1 MVNAPGNSKGKMTQ
15 YLSDKLRVLS
25 LVSIILVLYIHS
37 GFHADEIE
45 GMVWNDSVQTFVS
58 GMIGR
63 CAVPLFYVISGYL
76 FFLKVPEG
84 MKSIYGKMRKRVGT
98 LVVPYIIG
106 CLFFV
111 GFGVLMAVLPG
122 VSKYMN
128 SSMMPLFSNP
138 VGEILCSIFYDAG
151 NGSPCAFQLW
161 FLRDLIVI
169 VATSPLWYLCLKHLK
184 WGFVVVTFGLTY
196 LQIPH
201 VPFYALFWFVLGGVL
216 NEELRIKNE
225 ELSASPI
232 KKQGSAAEGK
242 ANEESGRNEGLITV
256 IACVVFL
263 ALSITQ
269 LFLPDAVNW
278 EYIKIPIILLGII
291 ALWRA
296 YDMIMGKGFELN
308 KHRWLATAC
317 QFTFFIYLFHEPT
330 LNIVRKLIVVVLGKN
345 ELGYLA
351 SYLIS
356 PWIFTACAVFAGLLF
371 RKYLPKVY
379 NICTGGR

>member
-128 SSMMPLFSNP
+128 SSMVPLFSMP
-138 VGEILCSIFYDAG
+138 IGEILRSVFYDAG

-161 FLRDLIVI
+161 FLRDLILI
-169 VATSPLWYLCLKHLK
+169 VATSPLWYLLLKHLR
-184 WGFVVVTFGLTY
+184 WILVVTCFGLTY
-196 LQIPH
+196 LHIQFIP
-201 VPFYALFWFVLGGVL
+201 FFALFWFVLGG
-216 NEELRIKNE
+216 
-225 ELSASPI
+225 
-232 KKQGSAAEGK
+232 
-242 ANEESGRNEGLITV
+242 GR
-256 IACVVFL
+256 
-263 ALSITQ
+263 
-269 LFLPDAVNW
+269 
-278 EYIKIPIILLGII
+278 
-291 ALWRA
+291 
-296 YDMIMGKGFELN
+296 
-308 KHRWLATAC
+308 
-317 QFTFFIYLFHEPT
+317 
-330 LNIVRKLIVVVLGKN
+330 
-345 ELGYLA
+345 
-351 SYLIS
+351 
-356 PWIFTACAVFAGLLF
+356 
-371 RKYLPKVY
+371 PKTY
-379 NICTGGR
+379 

>member
-1 MVNAPGNSKGKMTQ
+1 MTQ

-45 GMVWNDSVQTFVS
+45 GMMMNDSVQTFVS

-84 MKSIYGKMRKRVGT
+84 IKSIYGKMRKRVGT

-138 VGEILCSIFYDAG
+138 VGEILRSIFYDAG

-161 FLRDLIVI
+161 FLRDLILI
-169 VATSPLWYLCLKHLK
+169 VATSPLWYLLLKHLR
-184 WGFVVVTFGLTY
+184 WILVVTCFGFTY
-196 LQIPH
+196 LHIQFIP
-201 VPFYALFWFVLGGVL
+201 FFALFWFLFGGQLVQV
-216 NEELRIKNE
+216 KNKYGG
-225 ELSASPI
+225 ASLTEFTI
-232 KKQGSAAEGK
+232 
-242 ANEESGRNEGLITV
+242 
-256 IACVVFL
+256 VVFL
-263 ALSITQ
+263 FLSVVQ
-269 LFLPDAVNW
+269 LFMPDMIDW
-278 EYIKIPIILLGII
+278 ELVKIPIIILGLISI
-291 ALWRA
+291 WGI
-296 YDMIMGKGFELN
+296 YDMVLGKDFKLSE
-308 KHRWLATAC
+308 HRWLATAC

-345 ELGYLA
+345 ELGYLT

-356 PWIFTACAVFAGLLF
+356 PWIFTVCAVFAGLLF

>member
-1 MVNAPGNSKGKMTQ
+1 MTQ

-25 LVSIILVLYIHS
+25 LISIILVLYIHS

-45 GMVWNDSVQTFVS
+45 GMVMNDRVQEFVS
-58 GMIGR
+58 GMMGR

-128 SSMMPLFSNP
+128 SSVMPLFSKP
-138 VGEILCSIFYDAG
+138 IGEILRSIFYDAG
-151 NGSPCAFQLW
+151 NGTPCAFQLW
-161 FLRDLIVI
+161 FLRDLILI

-184 WGFVVVTFGLTY
+184 WGFVAVVFVLTY
-196 LQIPH
+196 FDVPH
-201 VPFYALFWFVLGGVL
+201 VPFLSLFWFVLGGQL
-216 NEELRIKNE
+216 T
-225 ELSASPI
+225 
-232 KKQGSAAEGK
+232 K
-242 ANEESGRNEGLITV
+242 AKIEMGGDGRTKVAIFGL
-256 IACVVFL
+256 CLFL
-263 ALSITQ
+263 IISIIQ
-269 LFLPDAVNW
+269 LFFPDIIDW
-278 EYIKIPIILLGII
+278 GLLRIPIILLGII
-291 ALWRA
+291 GAWGL
-296 YDMIMGKGFELN
+296 YDVVFGKDFSLSR
-308 KHRWLATAC
+308 HQWFATAC

-345 ELGYLA
+345 ELGYLT

-356 PWIFTACAVFAGLLF
+356 PWIFTVCAVFAGLLF
-371 RKYLPKVY
+371 RKYLPRVY
-379 NICTGGR
+379 DVCTGGR

>member
-1 MVNAPGNSKGKMTQ
+1 MVNAPGNRIESMTQ

-25 LVSIILVLYIHS
+25 LISIILVLYIHS

-45 GMVWNDSVQTFVS
+45 GMMWNDIVQTFVS

-84 MKSIYGKMRKRVGT
+84 MMSIYGKMRKRVES

-111 GFGVLMAVLPG
+111 GFGVLMAVSPG

-128 SSMMPLFSNP
+128 SSMMPLFSKP
-138 VGEILCSIFYDAG
+138 VEEILGSIFYDAG
-151 NGSPCAFQLW
+151 NGTPCAFQLW
-161 FLRDLIVI
+161 FLRDLIII
-169 VATSPLWYLCLKHLK
+169 VATSPMWYLCLKRMR
-184 WGFVVVTFGLTY
+184 WAFVVVTFGLTY

-201 VPFYALFWFVLGGVL
+201 VPFYALFWFGLGGQMVNVKSLFGWGRSVIVTTVL
-216 NEELRIKNE
+216 
-225 ELSASPI
+225 
-232 KKQGSAAEGK
+232 
-242 ANEESGRNEGLITV
+242 
-256 IACVVFL
+256 FL
-263 ALSITQ
+263 AVSGIQ
-269 LFLPDAVNW
+269 MFIADMIDW
-278 EYIKIPIILLGII
+278 EVVKIPVILLGIYS
-291 ALWRA
+291 AWGL
-296 YDMIMGKGFELN
+296 YDMVVGENFVLSE
-308 KHRWLATAC
+308 HRWLVTAC

-330 LNIVRKLIVVVLGKN
+330 LNIVRKLIVVVIGKN
-345 ELGYLA
+345 EYGYLI

-356 PWIFTACAVFAGLLF
+356 PWIFTICFVFIGLQF

-379 NICTGGR
+379 HICTGGR

>member
-1 MVNAPGNSKGKMTQ
+1 MTQ
-15 YLSDKLRVLS
+15 YLSDKLRILS
-25 LVSIILVLYIHS
+25 LISIIFVLYIHS

-45 GMVWNDSVQTFVS
+45 GMVMNDRFQEFIS
-58 GMIGR
+58 GMMGR

-84 MKSIYGKMRKRVGT
+84 IKSIYCKMRKRVRT

-128 SSMMPLFSNP
+128 SSVMPLFTKP
-138 VGEILCSIFYDAG
+138 LEEILRSIFYDAG
-151 NGSPCAFQLW
+151 NGTPCAFQLW
-161 FLRDLIVI
+161 FLRDLILI

-184 WGFVVVTFGLTY
+184 WGFVAVVFMLTY
-196 LQIPH
+196 LDVSH
-201 VPFYALFWFVLGGVL
+201 VPFYPLFWFVLGGQLTKVKIEMGGV
-216 NEELRIKNE
+216 NGVINIEL
-225 ELSASPI
+225 
-232 KKQGSAAEGK
+232 
-242 ANEESGRNEGLITV
+242 
-256 IACVVFL
+256 L
-263 ALSITQ
+263 ALC
-269 LFLPDAVNW
+269 LFLVLSIVELFYSEMIDW
-278 EYIKIPIILLGII
+278 SLLRIPIILLGII
-291 ALWRA
+291 GAWGL
-296 YDMIMGKGFELN
+296 YDAVVGKDFNLS
-308 KHRWLATAC
+308 KHRWLTTAC

-356 PWIFTACAVFAGLLF
+356 PWIFAVCAVFIGLLF

-379 NICTGGR
+379 NVCTGGR

>member
-1 MVNAPGNSKGKMTQ
+1 MTQ

-45 GMVWNDSVQTFVS
+45 GMVVNDRVQEFVS

-106 CLFFV
+106 CMFFV

-128 SSMMPLFSNP
+128 SSVMPLFSKP
-138 VGEILCSIFYDAG
+138 IGEILRSIFYDAG

-161 FLRDLIVI
+161 FLRDLILI
-169 VATSPLWYLCLKHLK
+169 VATSPLWYLLLKHLR
-184 WGFVVVTFGLTY
+184 WILVVTCFGLTY
-196 LQIPH
+196 LHIQFIP
-201 VPFYALFWFVLGGVL
+201 FFALFWFLFGGQLVQV
-216 NEELRIKNE
+216 KNKYGG
-225 ELSASPI
+225 AS
-232 KKQGSAAEGK
+232 
-242 ANEESGRNEGLITV
+242 LTV
-256 IACVVFL
+256 FTIVVFL
-263 ALSITQ
+263 FLSVVQ
-269 LFLPDAVNW
+269 LFMPDMIDW
-278 EYIKIPIILLGII
+278 ELVKIPIIILGLISILGI
-291 ALWRA
+291 
-296 YDMIMGKGFELN
+296 YDMVLGKDFKLSE
-308 KHRWLATAC
+308 HRWLATAC

-345 ELGYLA
+345 ELGYMA

-356 PWIFTACAVFAGLLF
+356 PWIFTVCAVFVGLLF
-371 RKYLPKVY
+371 RKYLPRVY
-379 NICTGGR
+379 NVCTGGR